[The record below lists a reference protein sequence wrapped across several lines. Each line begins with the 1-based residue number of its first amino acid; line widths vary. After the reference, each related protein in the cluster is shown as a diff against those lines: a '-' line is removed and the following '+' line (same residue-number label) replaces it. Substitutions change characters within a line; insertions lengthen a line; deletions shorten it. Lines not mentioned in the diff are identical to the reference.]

1 MLNVSVKLSR
11 LMLLNLNKSDISN
24 GRSVVMADD
33 DVIQGIIDCLLIAK
47 VLPCTVLKEDNG

>member
-47 VLPCTVLKEDNG
+47 VLGTVLKEDNG

>member
-47 VLPCTVLKEDNG
+47 VLPVLY

>member
-47 VLPCTVLKEDNG
+47 VLLYCIERR